1 MITHS
6 KRNALERRRAV
17 MATSRRFRSTGK
29 ISHVIVAA
37 SMLLFAAG
45 GCSAQDANDAKQEAP
60 PFQAA
65 FDPDPG
71 MGEDA
76 GALTPAGPLQG
87 NWRVTRP
94 DDPSDAAIMLVH
106 AIQDG
111 ALIEGSYVLYQPFCG
126 IDLPPVRA
134 GAETCEFD
142 GVSADI
148 RGEVV
153 NARVI
158 LAFAPGAD
166 GQDHR
171 LVFEAAPATGPL
183 TGSYFAPGETEGLP
197 VILTRA
203 PD

>member
-1 MITHS
+1 M
-6 KRNALERRRAV
+6 
-17 MATSRRFRSTGK
+17 
-29 ISHVIVAA
+29 
-37 SMLLFAAG
+37 AG
-45 GCSAQDANDAKQEAP
+45 GCSAQDAGDAVQDSP
-60 PFQAA
+60 PFQAPTDA
-65 FDPDPG
+65 DPG

-76 GALTPAGPLQG
+76 AALTPAGPLQG

-111 ALIEGSYVLYQPFCG
+111 AMIEGSYVLYQPFCG
-126 IDLPPVRA
+126 IDLPPARA
-134 GAETCEFD
+134 GAESCEFD

-153 NARVI
+153 NARATLV
-158 LAFAPGAD
+158 FAPGAD

-171 LVFEAAPATGPL
+171 LVFEASPAAGPL
-183 TGSYFAPGETEGLP
+183 TGSYFAPGEIEGLR